1 MWSTEDCGLR
11 IVDCGLWNLHE
22 TGLPKGEP
30 ATLNSASNRRV
41 PRPLVLVRSSET
53 EPSGQFSNATL
64 TRSPRTKLCLGEA
77 GIKVCKLAN
86 VSSPVLDGATSTT
99 RSGGYSPYCRSI
111 ITAPGVVSTAAS
123 TLELYMRRRLFLLL
137 SNLDAQ
143 EPAQIKFALG
153 TRRRA
158 TRSSERPSW
167 SRSSMSV

>member
-1 MWSTEDCGLR
+1 M
-11 IVDCGLWNLHE
+11 DCGLWNLHE

-30 ATLNSASNRRV
+30 ATLNSASNRWV
-41 PRPLVLVRSSET
+41 PRPLVLVRAVQRDRAIRSILNT
-53 EPSGQFSNATL
+53 PL

-99 RSGGYSPYCRSI
+99 RSGGCSPYCRSI
-111 ITAPGVVSTAAS
+111 ITAPGVVSTVAS
-123 TLELYMRRRLFLLL
+123 TLELYMRQRLFLLL
-137 SNLDAQ
+137 LSNLHAR